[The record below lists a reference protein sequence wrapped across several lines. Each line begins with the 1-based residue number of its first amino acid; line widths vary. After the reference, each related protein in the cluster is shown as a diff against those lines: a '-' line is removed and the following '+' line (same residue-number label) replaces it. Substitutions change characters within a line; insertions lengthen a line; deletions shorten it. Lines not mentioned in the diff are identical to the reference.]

1 MNAPKTIEVL
11 RLLEAKIWIENDF
24 SGARH
29 VVAQHEG
36 MEPFTYATFHYRYGY
51 TDNAGTLH
59 AANNLAIQLGANE
72 PVEIRQ
78 RDMPKMLD
86 AEEIRAQIAALQSL
100 LKSESQ

>member
-1 MNAPKTIEVL
+1 MET
-11 RLLEAKIWIENDF
+11 KIWIESDL

-59 AANNLAIQLGANE
+59 AATSLAVQLGANE

-78 RDMPKMLD
+78 RDMPKMPD
-86 AEEIRAQIAALQSL
+86 ADEIRAQIEALQSL
-100 LKSESQ
+100 LKSANQ